1 MQNMADYE
9 AGLEPARRAFG
20 ENRALKRLFD
30 PQLDPELL
38 ELFFV
43 HFSAFGFRMTDPVEG
58 WLRRA
63 SARCKEIGMVEFA
76 RALNGHAS
84 AEAGHQMMMVE
95 DARGLARHWNDSH
108 ASKLDPDALL
118 ASPPGPGTTKYIGLH
133 EAIISGPKPFAQ
145 FALQYEIEMLP
156 LRHGPQLIEQCNR
169 LLSPEANRCLSFLTE
184 HIVVDVG
191 HSKFNARQMEKLI
204 AERAEDVPLLIE
216 SGTSV
221 LAAYAEFLCD
231 CMSAAEARWERQAA

>member
-9 AGLEPARRAFG
+9 AALQPARRAFG
-20 ENRALKRLFD
+20 ENWALKQLLD
-30 PQLDPELL
+30 PRIDPELL

-76 RALNGHAS
+76 KALNGHAS
-84 AEAGHQMMMVE
+84 AEAGHQLMMVE
-95 DARGLARHWNDSH
+95 DARALSRHWNESH

-118 ASPPGPGTTKYIGLH
+118 ASPPGPGATRYIGLH
-133 EAIISGPKPFAQ
+133 EAIISGPKPYAQ

-169 LLSPEANRCLSFLTE
+169 LLSPEVSKGLSFLTE

-191 HSKFNARQMEKLI
+191 HSKFNARQMERLI
-204 AERAEDVPLLIE
+204 AERGDDVPVLIE
-216 SGTSV
+216 AGSSV

-231 CMSAAEARWERQAA
+231 CMSAAEARRACQAA